1 MWSAMFGVYVPWRQY
16 LVKLCYSYIL
26 TIPKN
31 LQPEKKYLLLSL
43 YVLVEKNTLNFKQIF
58 I

>member
-26 TIPKN
+26 TIPEN

-43 YVLVEKNTLNFKQIF
+43 YVLVEKKHTEF
-58 I
+58 